1 MGKSQF
7 TDKDYNLWVK
17 IAQLRHGMFIA
28 RRKELAQYGIS
39 PRQAAVLFVTE
50 AIGDEATPA
59 EISRWLF
66 RQPHSISWLL
76 NQMEKGGLIR
86 KSKDLD
92 RKNQVRIELTEKGQ
106 KAHSDIMR
114 RESIHEIM
122 SSLSDEE
129 SQQLSI
135 YLQKLFDK
143 VLKKIEWE
151 VEIPFPPRS

>member
-1 MGKSQF
+1 
-7 TDKDYNLWVK
+7 
-17 IAQLRHGMFIA
+17 
-28 RRKELAQYGIS
+28 
-39 PRQAAVLFVTE
+39 
-50 AIGDEATPA
+50 
-59 EISRWLF
+59 
-66 RQPHSISWLL
+66 
-76 NQMEKGGLIR
+76 MEKGGLIR